1 VIGVINHT
9 NSVLHRRRVITFS
22 KWLFKKYFYYVFD
35 NIIYYSLDWWKH
47 GCFLFMHASH
57 IPSGL
62 YLLMYVDDCITNYL
76 SGGWTTLF
84 ASEWFT
90 RPPIK
95 PFYYLL
101 TLVFHKPVTT
111 FLGGLF
117 TARTYWLT
125 SSYILLNLDP
135 QFLIIFLVVICLT
148 NTDIGTGGL

>member
-1 VIGVINHT
+1 MIGVINHT

-47 GCFLFMHASH
+47 GRFLFMHGSH

-62 YLLMYVDDCITNYL
+62 YLFNVCRRLYYELSIGWMDD
-76 SGGWTTLF
+76 LF

-90 RPPIK
+90 RPSIK

-117 TARTYWLT
+117 TVRTYWLT

-135 QFLIIFLVVICLT
+135 QFLIIFLVVICLA

>member
-1 VIGVINHT
+1 MYSTILFITHSTGGSTAVSCSCMAHT
-9 NSVLHRRRVITFS
+9 SHRVCT
-22 KWLFKKYFYYVFD
+22 Y
-35 NIIYYSLDWWKH
+35 
-47 GCFLFMHASH
+47 
-57 IPSGL
+57 
-62 YLLMYVDDCITNYL
+62 LMYVDDCITNYL
-76 SGGWTTLF
+76 PGGWTTLF
-84 ASEWFT
+84 ASAWFT
-90 RPPIK
+90 RPSIN

-111 FLGGLF
+111 VLGGLF

>member
-1 VIGVINHT
+1 MYSTILFITHSTGGSTAVSCSCMPHT
-9 NSVLHRRRVITFS
+9 SHRVCT
-22 KWLFKKYFYYVFD
+22 Y
-35 NIIYYSLDWWKH
+35 
-47 GCFLFMHASH
+47 
-57 IPSGL
+57 
-62 YLLMYVDDCITNYL
+62 LMYVDDCITNYL
-76 SGGWTTLF
+76 SSGWTTLF

-90 RPPIK
+90 RPSIK

-111 FLGGLF
+111 FPGGLF

>member
-1 VIGVINHT
+1 
-9 NSVLHRRRVITFS
+9 
-22 KWLFKKYFYYVFD
+22 
-35 NIIYYSLDWWKH
+35 
-47 GCFLFMHASH
+47 
-57 IPSGL
+57 
-62 YLLMYVDDCITNYL
+62 
-76 SGGWTTLF
+76 
-84 ASEWFT
+84 
-90 RPPIK
+90 

-135 QFLIIFLVVICLT
+135 QFLIIFLVIIYLT

>member
-1 VIGVINHT
+1 MYSTI
-9 NSVLHRRRVITFS
+9 LFITHS
-22 KWLFKKYFYYVFD
+22 TGGSTAV
-35 NIIYYSLDWWKH
+35 S
-47 GCFLFMHASH
+47 CSFMHHTSH
-57 IPSGL
+57 RVCT
-62 YLLMYVDDCITNYL
+62 YLMYVDDCITNYL

-90 RPPIK
+90 RPSIK

-111 FLGGLF
+111 FLGELF